1 MAKPNVSSDNMQDT
15 MQARPSTSPA
25 RPILAYASL
34 ILGILS
40 LVLGGWYA
48 IAGPRGLPFVVS
60 FVVGLIGVVIGHIA
74 RAQVRRAGG
83 PRSLAYVATT
93 GLALSYAGAILSL
106 ALFALLRPATP
117 AGSPPGPSGPPGY

>member
-1 MAKPNVSSDNMQDT
+1 MAKPNVSSDSMQDH
-15 MQARPSTSPA
+15 MQARTSTSPA

-48 IAGPRGLPFVVS
+48 IAGLQGLPFAVS
-60 FVVGLIGVVIGHIA
+60 FVVGVIGIVCGHLA
-74 RAQVRRAGG
+74 RAQVRRAGA
-83 PRSLAYVATT
+83 PRSLEYVATA

-106 ALFALLRPATP
+106 GLFALLRPTTP
-117 AGSPPGPSGPPGY
+117 TGSPSGPPGY

>member
-1 MAKPNVSSDNMQDT
+1 MAKPNVSSDNMQDNL
-15 MQARPSTSPA
+15 QARPSASPA

-48 IAGPRGLPFVVS
+48 IAGLRGLPFVVS
-60 FVVGLIGVVIGHIA
+60 FVVGVIGVVIGHLA
-74 RAQVRRAGG
+74 RAQMRRAGA
-83 PRSLAYVATT
+83 PRRLEYVATV

-106 ALFALLRPATP
+106 GLFALLRSATP
-117 AGSPPGPSGPPGY
+117 AGSPPGPSGLPGY